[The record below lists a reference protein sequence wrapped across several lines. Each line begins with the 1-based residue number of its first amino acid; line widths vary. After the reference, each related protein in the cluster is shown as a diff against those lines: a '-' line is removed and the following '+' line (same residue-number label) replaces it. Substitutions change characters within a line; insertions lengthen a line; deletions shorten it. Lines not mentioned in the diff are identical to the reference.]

1 MKSQISILLIVLLTV
16 LHVKAESR
24 TATAVASIA
33 DGTVSSISV
42 LDGGSGYAFIPKVS
56 IVGGGGTGAKANCI
70 IVDGVVNQITITA
83 PGLNYID
90 IPSIYIEPPQGWSR
104 DGLMAEYLFDS
115 NFLDTS
121 SKGLNLIGENLLFSA
136 DRFGRPDAC
145 ASFDG
150 LLAQAY
156 LYDPVFNIGQTEY
169 SINFWVSIN
178 DENDTLQ
185 GIFNTIPH
193 TGVAIVY
200 NNTWA
205 PNQISYWLGDA
216 VGGWQVN
223 HRYGTRRAY
232 QSQKWYFVSF
242 QKDNSEYRFYINGKL
257 MDSYTLLNTFDYPV
271 GLRLGSTAQL
281 DGQYFAGSL
290 DDLRIFNHTLSE
302 REMACLISD
311 GFGPEDAD
319 GDGLSDYLELYCYE
333 LDPNNPDTDGDGLT
347 DGSEVNTYN
356 TDPTLAD
363 TDKDGFT
370 DKVEIDMDS
379 NPLDRNSCPLPK
391 LAVTRSVKL
400 DLFLKEGLMY
410 QLECAQDATDWVSF
424 ESPFTATTNVMSRYI
439 DVNANQQYWRL
450 RLLPQ

>member
-1 MKSQISILLIVLLTV
+1 MFTV
-16 LHVKAESR
+16 LEAKAQSR
-24 TATAVASIA
+24 IAAAVASVS

-42 LDGGSGYAFIPKVS
+42 TDGGVGYTFIPKIS
-56 IVGGGGTGAKANCI
+56 IVGGGGAGAKASCI
-70 IVDGVVNQITITA
+70 VVDGSVNQIIISE
-83 PGLNYID
+83 PGLNYFD
-90 IPSIYIEPPQGWSR
+90 IPSVYIEPPTGWSR

-115 NFLDTS
+115 NYLDTS
-121 SKGLNLIGENLLFSA
+121 SKGLNLIGENLLFSV

-150 LLAQAY
+150 LFAQAY

-223 HRYGTRRAY
+223 YRYGTPKVY

-242 QKDNSEYRFYINGKL
+242 QKNNNEYRFYVNGKL
-257 MDSYTLLNTFDYPV
+257 LDSYTFANSFDYPV

-281 DGQYFAGSL
+281 DGQYFAGLL
-290 DDLRIFNHTLSE
+290 DDLRIFNRTLSE
-302 REMACLISD
+302 RELASLLAD
-311 GFGPEDAD
+311 GSGPEDAD
-319 GDGLSDYLELYCYE
+319 GDGLSDYLEIYLYE
-333 LDPNNPDTDGDGLT
+333 TDPNIPDTDGDGLS

-363 TDKDGFT
+363 TDNDGFT
-370 DKVEIDMDS
+370 DKVEIDMES

-400 DLFLKEGLMY
+400 DLFLKEGLLY
-410 QLECAQDATDWVSF
+410 QLECARDATNWVSF
-424 ESPFTATTNVMSRYI
+424 ESSFTATTNVMSRYI
-439 DVNANQQYWRL
+439 DVNENQQYWRL